1 MKSIHVWPELPT
13 VSEEH
18 VQAVKGYIY
27 AVHNKKKKV
36 LKIGFEMKSILSFF
50 TSKMI
55 DTKEV
60 V

>member
-27 AVHNKKKKV
+27 AVHNKKKK
-36 LKIGFEMKSILSFF
+36 F
-50 TSKMI
+50 SKL
-55 DTKEV
+55 DLRWKV
-60 V
+60 S

>member
-27 AVHNKKKKV
+27 AVHNKKKK
-36 LKIGFEMKSILSFF
+36 KF
-50 TSKMI
+50 SKL
-55 DTKEV
+55 DLR
-60 V
+60 